1 MDNFFSFYNIEELFF
16 IDEVKLKQD
25 YLRLSKAYHPDF
37 YLDDD
42 EKYAEALHV
51 SSINNKAYKQL
62 KTLEGRVAHILR
74 ENGLLEV
81 QENKLSQDF
90 LIQMMD
96 INEAIME
103 LKMEPNEQKLE
114 EIGLEV
120 NSFEE
125 ELSQTLT
132 SLAQQAD
139 KELGNDKA
147 RRESIEKIKDIYLK
161 QKYLLRIKESL
172 NTFAAL

>member
-1 MDNFFSFYNIEELFF
+1 MDNFFSFYNIKELFF

-42 EKYAEALHV
+42 EKYSEALHV

-62 KTLEGRVAHILR
+62 KTLDGRVAHILR
-74 ENGLLEV
+74 ENGLLET

-96 INEAIME
+96 INEAIMD
-103 LKMEPNEQKLE
+103 LKMEPDE
-114 EIGLEV
+114 ERVASISVEV
-120 NSFEE
+120 NAFEE
-125 ELSQTLT
+125 ELSQMLL

-147 RRESIEKIKDIYLK
+147 RRESLEKIKDIYLK

-172 NTFAAL
+172 DTFAAL

>member
-1 MDNFFSFYNIEELFF
+1 MDNYFTFYNIEELFF
-16 IDEVKLKQD
+16 IYEAKLKQD
-25 YLRLSKAYHPDF
+25 YLILSKEYHPDF

-62 KTLEGRVAHILR
+62 KTLEGRVDHILR
-74 ENGLLEV
+74 ENGLLEAN
-81 QENKLSQDF
+81 ENKLTQDF
-90 LIQMMD
+90 LLQMMD

-103 LKMEPNEQKLE
+103 LKMEPNEQKVE
-114 EIGLEV
+114 TISVEV
-120 NSFEE
+120 NAFEDG
-125 ELSQTLT
+125 LNQTLI

-139 KELGNDKA
+139 KELGND
-147 RRESIEKIKDIYLK
+147 RVRIEIIENIKDIYLK

>member
-1 MDNFFSFYNIEELFF
+1 MDNYFTFYSIEELFF
-16 IDEVKLKQD
+16 IDEVRLKQD
-25 YLRLSKAYHPDF
+25 YLRLSKEYHPDF

-74 ENGLLEV
+74 ENGLLEA

-103 LKMEPNEQKLE
+103 LKMKPNEQKVE

-125 ELSQTLT
+125 ELSQTLS

>member
-1 MDNFFSFYNIEELFF
+1 
-16 IDEVKLKQD
+16 
-25 YLRLSKAYHPDF
+25 
-37 YLDDD
+37 
-42 EKYAEALHV
+42 
-51 SSINNKAYKQL
+51 
-62 KTLEGRVAHILR
+62 
-74 ENGLLEV
+74 
-81 QENKLSQDF
+81 
-90 LIQMMD
+90 MMD

-139 KELGNDKA
+139 KELGND
-147 RRESIEKIKDIYLK
+147 RIRLEIIENIKDIYLK